1 MEQEEERQ
9 QERKENIVQIMII
22 AVGFVIAALFLI
34 PFYSASPIRV
44 YSVENSGS
52 LSEASSEKTVKKEE
66 SDEEDWEVS
75 SDWLA
80 EASSGTVSEAEPLP
94 AAVSPSGSGE
104 QEVLVE
110 KSIDINRA
118 DRDELDKLP
127 GIGPVL
133 AERIIEYRE
142 ENGGFSEIEELKS
155 VNGIGDKTFEKVRD
169 YVIVG

>member
-1 MEQEEERQ
+1 MEKEEGR

-34 PFYSASPIRV
+34 PFCSASPIQV
-44 YSVENSGS
+44 YNVENNGTF
-52 LSEASSEKTVKKEE
+52 SEAGFEKAVEKEG
-66 SDEEDWEVS
+66 SDGDDWEDS

-80 EASSGTVSEAEPLP
+80 EASDGTVSEIEPSS
-94 AAVSPSGSGE
+94 AAVSPSGSRE

-118 DRDELDKLP
+118 GQDELDRLP

-133 AERIIEYRE
+133 AGRIIQYRE
-142 ENGGFSEIEELKS
+142 ENGGFSDIEELKS
-155 VNGIGDKTFEKVRD
+155 VDGIGDKTFEKVRD
-169 YVIVG
+169 YVIAG